1 MIFKKKVRDLDLKER
16 RTFVEPDASMT
27 IARQCA
33 LLDLERSTFY
43 YKTRLSQES
52 TEVMNAIADIHKDY
66 PFYGYRKIEVLLEQE
81 GFIIN
86 HKRLKRIMKSMGI
99 FAIYPKPKTSIKNN
113 SQTTY
118 EYLLKGLDIHYPNQV
133 WSIDITYIS
142 TERGVVYLFALLD
155 WYSRYVVGWTLATTM
170 EAQHAIET
178 FGEALRFGS
187 PEIVNSDQGSQF
199 TSQEWVQCVLEYGA
213 QLSHTGC
220 GRCIDNVR
228 IERLWRS
235 IKYENIH
242 LRSYDSI
249 RDLRAGI
256 KDYLNFYNHQRPH
269 QALGY
274 KTPADFF
281 ILA

>member
-1 MIFKKKVRDLDLKER
+1 
-16 RTFVEPDASMT
+16 MT